1 MALQQPALA
10 AALIPRIASGSMIQV
25 NGVYCKNCAEVAAV
39 KRDGPDA
46 LRSRAAQRGQDPQAS
61 PPLGEN
67 RPAPPG
73 SAIGTRL
80 NVRA

>member
-1 MALQQPALA
+1 MTQ
-10 AALIPRIASGSMIQV
+10 I

-46 LRSRAAQRGQDPQAS
+46 LRSREEQIREDAAAP

-67 RPAPPG
+67 RPAPAG
-73 SAIGTRL
+73 SPLGTRL
-80 NVRA
+80 NMRA